1 LLQEEQVMNTIT
13 SAQTG
18 QQVEDDNQEL
28 FTVFKNSHTGQ
39 LGWNFENAQEDVYYP
54 NKPE

>member
-1 LLQEEQVMNTIT
+1 MNTIT

-18 QQVEDDNQEL
+18 QQVIQVEDDNQEL

>member
-1 LLQEEQVMNTIT
+1 MNTIT